1 MLRLLR
7 LLLVLFSRFFR
18 SRRDLVLENLALRQQ
33 LSVLERRHPR
43 PRIAAADK
51 LFWVML
57 RRLWAGW
64 KSASIFVQPETVVY
78 RCPLAS
84 GGLQAILD
92 VALAASGSYGEK
104 KRKQGIK
111 RNDFPH
117 GLGTEHGVRHAY
129 AQGDLLGNRGYVRI
143 CRQYIQNPHSGQEAH
158 LGALCSWVSLNFP
171 PQKQP

>member
-51 LFWVML
+51 LFSVML

-64 KSASIFVQPETVVY
+64 RSASIFVQPETVVRWHWAGFKLY
-78 RCPLAS
+78 WTWLWRHPARMGRKCVSRELRELIFRMVSENRIWGAPR
-84 GGLQAILD
+84 
-92 VALAASGSYGEK
+92 VHGELK
-104 KRKQGIK
+104 TQ
-111 RNDFPH
+111 FWSF
-117 GLGTEHGVRHAY
+117 
-129 AQGDLLGNRGYVRI
+129 VRI
-143 CRQYIQNPHSGQEAH
+143 A
-158 LGALCSWVSLNFP
+158 A
-171 PQKQP
+171 

>member
-43 PRIAAADK
+43 PRIAAPDK

-78 RCPLAS
+78 RCLPLSAGIGRAS
-84 GGLQAILD
+84 SYIGRGFGGI
-92 VALAASGSYGEK
+92 
-104 KRKQGIK
+104 
-111 RNDFPH
+111 
-117 GLGTEHGVRHAY
+117 GLVWEENA
-129 AQGDLLGNRGYVRI
+129 
-143 CRQYIQNPHSGQEAH
+143 
-158 LGALCSWVSLNFP
+158 
-171 PQKQP
+171 

>member
-1 MLRLLR
+1 
-7 LLLVLFSRFFR
+7 LFSFLDSFARAAIWFWKTWLFGNSSAFWNGDIRGHELPLLTNCGLDGKARR
-18 SRRDLVLENLALRQQ
+18 SSSN
-33 LSVLERRHPR
+33 PR
-43 PRIAAADK
+43 P
-51 LFWVML
+51 L
-57 RRLWAGW
+57 
-64 KSASIFVQPETVVY
+64 STVVY

-92 VALAASGSYGEK
+92 VALAASGSYGK
-104 KRKQGIK
+104 KMRKQGIT